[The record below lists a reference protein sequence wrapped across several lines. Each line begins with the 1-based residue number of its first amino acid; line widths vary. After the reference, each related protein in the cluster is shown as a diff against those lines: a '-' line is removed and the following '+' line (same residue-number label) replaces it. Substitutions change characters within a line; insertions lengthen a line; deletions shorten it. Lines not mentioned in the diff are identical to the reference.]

1 MSRPVRSPLRR
12 LVRGLAL
19 GSAALLVVGA
29 IALAVLRADDP
40 VPRFEA
46 RRGTVAGATLD
57 SVTREDG
64 HLVQAVRVVSTSG
77 LAVELLVKR
86 PVDGARAPLVLIL
99 GGHNTGRDAAR
110 LIPDTRG
117 RAVVALSYPY
127 AGPHKLKGLAV
138 VRHVPAIRRALLD
151 TPPAIALALDWLAT
165 QPWVDTTR
173 IDGVGASLGTPFMT
187 VAAARDPRIGRL
199 WSVHGAGDT
208 RALLEHNAR
217 RYVPAALLPAAAT
230 VADILV
236 AGPYLTPEKWIAAVA
251 PRPVVMLNATEDEKL
266 PRATVETLY
275 DAAGAPKR
283 LVWMPGRHVGRNRP
297 EIVRPLVATVLA
309 MMDSIPV
316 PPVAAR

>member
-1 MSRPVRSPLRR
+1 MARSVRSPLRR
-12 LVRGLAL
+12 LARLVAL
-19 GSAALLVVGA
+19 GGGTLVVVAA

-57 SVTREDG
+57 RVTIEDG
-64 HLVQAVRVVSTSG
+64 HLVQPVRVVSSSG
-77 LAVELLVKR
+77 LAVDLLVKR
-86 PVDGARAPLVLIL
+86 PLGDARAPLVLIL

-138 VRHVPAIRRALLD
+138 VRHIPAIRRALLD
-151 TPPAIALALDWLAT
+151 TPPAIALALDWLVQ

-187 VAAARDPRIGRL
+187 VAAARDQRIGRL

-208 RALLEHNAR
+208 RALLAHNAR
-217 RYVPAALLPAAAT
+217 RYVPAPLLPAAAS

-266 PRATVETLY
+266 PRAAVETLY
-275 DAAGAPKR
+275 AAAASPKR

-309 MMDSIPV
+309 MMDSIP
-316 PPVAAR
+316 AATP